1 MIHKFEKF
9 GKKIVV
15 DTNSGAIHVVDDIV
29 YEILDFYTPGC
40 QENTSRFLSLYKKYG
55 KNEVLEAFDEIKKLE
70 NNSQLFA
77 QDINIDSIQIESPI
91 KAMCL
96 NIAHDCQLRCKYCFA
111 SQGDFGGKRMLMSEK
126 TAKNAIDFLIL
137 NSKKRKNLEVDFFGG
152 EPMMNFEVI
161 KKTIEYAKKS
171 AKIFDKNFRFTITTN
186 GLGLDDEKI
195 DFLNSEMSNIVM
207 SLDGRK
213 NINDSMRITAGGS
226 GCYDIVVE
234 NFKKIIKKRG
244 KKDYYI
250 RGTFTKKN
258 LDFTQ
263 DVIALYNLG
272 FKKISLEPAVI
283 DESTDYALDFDDL
296 EKIQKEYDKLAAWV
310 INTQKIDP
318 EFVFFHFNIDL
329 KNGPCLTK
337 RVKGCGCGNDYIAV
351 TPSGDIFPCHQF
363 VGKTEFLMGNVND
376 NLFSKEIKSKCIK
389 NLKDTLKSCQNCSAK
404 VFCSPCLARSEFTS
418 KLGCGISRF
427 RIESALSTIVL

>member
-1 MIHKFEKF
+1 M
-9 GKKIVV
+9 
-15 DTNSGAIHVVDDIV
+15 
-29 YEILDFYTPGC
+29 
-40 QENTSRFLSLYKKYG
+40 
-55 KNEVLEAFDEIKKLE
+55 
-70 NNSQLFA
+70 
-77 QDINIDSIQIESPI
+77 
-91 KAMCL
+91 
-96 NIAHDCQLRCKYCFA
+96 
-111 SQGDFGGKRMLMSEK
+111 
-126 TAKNAIDFLIL
+126 
-137 NSKKRKNLEVDFFGG
+137 
-152 EPMMNFEVI
+152 
-161 KKTIEYAKKS
+161 
-171 AKIFDKNFRFTITTN
+171 
-186 GLGLDDEKI
+186 
-195 DFLNSEMSNIVM
+195 
-207 SLDGRK
+207 
-213 NINDSMRITAGGS
+213 
-226 GCYDIVVE
+226 
-234 NFKKIIKKRG
+234 
-244 KKDYYI
+244 
-250 RGTFTKKN
+250 
-258 LDFTQ
+258 
-263 DVIALYNLG
+263 IALYNLG

-310 INTQKIDP
+310 IGTQKTDP

-427 RIESALSTIVL
+427 RIESALGTAIL